1 MNRGAL
7 RAASQR
13 KPATQAKCLVLRNAE
28 SEIGGN
34 GGCAEARSDWATGW
48 RGCLIWGIPA
58 VALIVSPQR
67 YRVIVWPVLLT
78 FMGAA
83 CILNARR
90 CGRVHCYVTAPFFLL
105 LGVLSLLYGVGV
117 LPLGAHGW
125 PTLSA
130 LFLIGSAVLT
140 CVPEW
145 FVGRYRS
152 TERRNQP

>member
-1 MNRGAL
+1 MSSDPGKR
-7 RAASQR
+7 
-13 KPATQAKCLVLRNAE
+13 LVLRNAE

-34 GGCAEARSDWATGW
+34 GGCAEAPSDWARGW

-58 VALIVSPQR
+58 GALFASPQR
-67 YRVIVWPVLLT
+67 YLVLVWPVLLT

-83 CILNARR
+83 CILNAGR
-90 CGRVHCYVTAPFFLL
+90 CGRVHCYVTGPFFLL
-105 LGVLSLLYGVGV
+105 LAVLSLLYGVGV

-125 PTLSA
+125 STLSA
-130 LFLIGSAVLT
+130 LLVIGSVVLI

-152 TERRNQP
+152 FERRSQP

>member
-1 MNRGAL
+1 MRATSRFSETDEGSRSSQNPRVAQRRNR
-7 RAASQR
+7 
-13 KPATQAKCLVLRNAE
+13 
-28 SEIGGN
+28 IGGN
-34 GGCAEARSDWATGW
+34 GGCAEAGADWATGL

-58 VALIVSPQR
+58 VALFVSPQR
-67 YRVIVWPVLLT
+67 YRVIVWPVLLI

-105 LGVLSLLYGVGV
+105 LALLSLLYGAGV

-125 PTLSA
+125 STLSA

-145 FVGRYRS
+145 FVGRYRKPS
-152 TERRNQP
+152 SARD